1 MPTFHAYAEQWWVRN
16 EGWFADKTRED
27 YKWRL
32 ERNLLPYFGE
42 HALDRITFDTVEK
55 YIAAK
60 LDEDKPLSARSI
72 NMTLVLLSSILE
84 TAVER
89 ELIDR
94 NPASGQ
100 RRRVRERG
108 PRRTQVDT
116 ADAIGALLAA
126 AGELDGKR
134 RGRYRRALLATL
146 LFAGLRVSELCGLR
160 WRDVDLATG
169 WLTAEDSKTDAGR
182 RRVKLRGT
190 LRDELAAIRPLDADP
205 DGYVFGTSTGGPQ
218 NPSNIRN
225 RILAPAV
232 DRASECLTR
241 AGGAPLPHLTPHS
254 CRRTFASVLY
264 ALGERRL
271 QEVLRWAMPD
281 SNRRLPACKAG
292 ALPAELTAPG
302 ALDGTNG
309 RRGCHGFVTPARR
322 SGGRRDD
329 HYLRFGCTTRA
340 LPPPRR
346 TGSAIASARP
356 FLNICSAVASPG

>member
-182 RRVKLRGT
+182 RRVKLRGR
-190 LRDELAAIRPLDADP
+190 L
-205 DGYVFGTSTGGPQ
+205 GTSSRRS
-218 NPSNIRN
+218 NPSTPTRTATCSA
-225 RILAPAV
+225 RAPAAH
-232 DRASECLTR
+232 R
-241 AGGAPLPHLTPHS
+241 TP
-254 CRRTFASVLY
+254 RTSATGS
-264 ALGERRL
+264 
-271 QEVLRWAMPD
+271 WP
-281 SNRRLPACKAG
+281 
-292 ALPAELTAPG
+292 
-302 ALDGTNG
+302 
-309 RRGCHGFVTPARR
+309 RR
-322 SGGRRDD
+322 STVRPNVSREQEGHRS
-329 HYLRFGCTTRA
+329 
-340 LPPPRR
+340 R
-346 TGSAIASARP
+346 T
-356 FLNICSAVASPG
+356 